1 MRHALHGTEIKQ
13 FRCQRGPPP
22 NKPGPKRYTSRMSQT
37 LRRWSIVLLAIGMLL
52 FIGSRLR
59 GELGIELDV
68 GSVRTFAEGLGPLG
82 PLLFVAVVAMRSFLA
97 LPSQVVLM
105 AAGLCFGTAIGTLVG
120 GTGLLL
126 SGLGIFLAIRFAGA
140 QQVTDRLGGRFDG
153 LMEALGHRAGAVVLA
168 LGSGYPISPLS
179 PIHAVASLTPMSI
192 GLFSLAAFV
201 GGLLRAAIFAFFGNA
216 ITESSRSELLLASG
230 ALLLI
235 LAIPFSFRTGR
246 SWLRRLFGLDQ
257 ERVATSP
264 TAHEEG

>member
-1 MRHALHGTEIKQ
+1 
-13 FRCQRGPPP
+13 
-22 NKPGPKRYTSRMSQT
+22 MSPT

-179 PIHAVASLTPMSI
+179 PIHAAASLTPMSI

-257 ERVATSP
+257 KRVPTSK
-264 TAHEEG
+264 TVHEEG